1 MGIPRPKIKNTG
13 SAPKIHLGYLTLIT
27 PRQLGLSCPCWKF
40 STKNFQAN
48 NLKSAVKILIYY
60 RIYCRVFII
69 TVLTGNC
76 QDKNRYFDEFSSF
89 DIWSSFNELCCC
101 INSTHSLVKVFGYP
115 GVQYFFLFVET
126 SHFCLHYILRML
138 LRMYKNHQTFIKFLW
153 NFYCFLYFSWNELRL
168 EKSNWTGNF

>member
-27 PRQLGLSCPCWKF
+27 PKQLGLSCPCWKF

-69 TVLTGNC
+69 TVLMFSPCYKLDIFMYWTCNLMNNLSSYWGLVDAKIRAS
-76 QDKNRYFDEFSSF
+76 DKDLPVCHPVICWILNFEVQIYYVIF
-89 DIWSSFNELCCC
+89 
-101 INSTHSLVKVFGYP
+101 VF
-115 GVQYFFLFVET
+115 FFF
-126 SHFCLHYILRML
+126 
-138 LRMYKNHQTFIKFLW
+138 
-153 NFYCFLYFSWNELRL
+153 
-168 EKSNWTGNF
+168 